1 MGSDMDND
9 SDSAAN
15 IVRHARALGPHERL
29 DYIRHACGSD
39 ETLLSRVLQALST
52 QEPCSLQ
59 DGMKRDEDSADT
71 VVQRLEG
78 QRLGCYRIL
87 RKLGEGGMGD
97 VYLAERADE
106 EYQQQVAIKLVRSG
120 AFSAHLQGRLRME
133 RQILASLQHPNIA
146 RLLDGGRASD
156 GTPYLVMEYIE
167 GEPIDVYCDKH
178 RLTIAERVQLVRI
191 ICAAVHHAHQNLIVH
206 RDLKPSNILIT
217 PAGVPKLLDFGIA
230 KLLDDRRPLNTLAVT
245 QFGYRVMT
253 PAHASPEQV
262 RGDTITTASDIY
274 VLGVLLYELLCGCR
288 PFQLA
293 GARFTELERIICE
306 KDPLPPSARMARNE
320 QDAPHLAHRVA
331 ADRATTPARL
341 RKQLEGDLDD
351 IIGMA
356 MRKDAERRYG
366 SAEQL
371 STDLNRCL
379 EGKPVMARSDT
390 WRYRS
395 GKFIRRHALA
405 VSSASAALVTLAAFA
420 TITLMQSHRI
430 AYERDQATIER
441 SRAAQISSFLVE
453 LFELSDP
460 SRTRGN
466 QVTAREMLDIG
477 ARRVTLGLSDQP
489 ETRADLLG
497 TIGTVYQN
505 LGLYSDA
512 VPLLEEALASRVRLR
527 GPRHP
532 DVAAAKVALG
542 GALCDRG
549 DLRACE
555 EQLGSALQMQRSLL
569 GPAAIEVAP
578 TLLAQAHLAQM
589 RGALQIAERY
599 YVESLAIYRRH
610 GRERTPEAASL
621 INELAGLHSY
631 RGEHDRAATLYRT
644 ALDIDRQTLGSD
656 HPHVGIHLLNLALT
670 AHLQGQLAEA
680 EPLYTQS
687 MQILSK
693 VLGEEHPQTL
703 DAAANYGR
711 FLHRKGEFGRAEE
724 VFNRVLQLNRKA
736 RGERHA
742 FVGHDLVNI
751 GLLHLETG
759 RYDEAERDFL
769 AALDVYAASLPDD
782 HPFIASALTG
792 LGRCQLEQHR
802 ILDAQRS
809 LTRAKEIA
817 ARSFG
822 PASAQLAA
830 ARSTLGRVL
839 LAQQRTTEAGL
850 LLRDSYPVLV
860 DTQGENALITRRAR
874 EAIELLELQRSPA
887 ENPDQTLERARLS
900 DRISQP
906 RHDQARHDQTPPK
919 KDTP

>member
-1 MGSDMDND
+1 MDND
-9 SDSAAN
+9 SDPAAS
-15 IVRHARALGPHERL
+15 IVRRARELGPRERA
-29 DYIRHACGSD
+29 DYIRRACGPD
-39 ETLLSRVLQALST
+39 ETLLSRVLQALRT
-52 QEPCSLQ
+52 QGYCSFQ
-59 DGMKRDEDSADT
+59 DEMEHDDDSSDT
-71 VVQRLEG
+71 LEQRMEG

-106 EYQQQVAIKLVRSG
+106 EYRQQVAIKLVRSG
-120 AFSAHLQGRLRME
+120 AFSAQLQGRLRTE

-167 GEPIDVYCDKH
+167 GEPIDVYCDKN
-178 RLTIAERVQLVRI
+178 RLTIAERIQLIRT
-191 ICAAVHHAHQNLIVH
+191 ICAAVHHAHQNLVVH

-230 KLLDDRRPLNTLAVT
+230 KLLDDRQPLNTLAVT
-245 QFGYRVMT
+245 HFGYRVMT

-262 RGDTITTASDIY
+262 RGDVITTASDIY

-306 KDPLPPSARMARNE
+306 QDPLPPSARIARN
-320 QDAPHLAHRVA
+320 AHDTPQLTARIA
-331 ADRATTPARL
+331 ADRAMTPARL
-341 RKQLEGDLDD
+341 RKQLQGDLDD

-356 MRKDAERRYG
+356 MRKDAKRRYS

-371 STDLNRCL
+371 STDLERHL
-379 EGKPVMARSDT
+379 EGKPVMARPDT

-395 GKFIRRHALA
+395 GKFIRRHTWA
-405 VSSASAALVTLAAFA
+405 VASASTAIVTLAAFA
-420 TITLMQSHRI
+420 TITLMQSQRI
-430 AYERDQATIER
+430 AHERDQANIER

-477 ARRVTLGLSDQP
+477 ARRVTLGLSGQP
-489 ETRADLLG
+489 ETRADLLD

-512 VPLLEEALASRVRLR
+512 VPLLEEALASRIRLR
-527 GPRHP
+527 GPQHA
-532 DVAAAKVALG
+532 DVADAKVALG
-542 GALCDRG
+542 GAQCDRG
-549 DLRACE
+549 DLLACE
-555 EQLGSALQMQRSLL
+555 EQLDSALQMQRTLL
-569 GPAAIEVAP
+569 GPMAIEVAP
-578 TLLAQAHLAQM
+578 TLMAKAQLAQM
-589 RGALQIAERY
+589 RGTLQLAQRY
-599 YVESLAIYRRH
+599 YDESLAIYRHH

-621 INELAGLHSY
+621 LNELAGLYSY
-631 RGEHDRAATLYRT
+631 RGEHERAATLYRT
-644 ALDIDRQTLGSD
+644 ALDIDRQTLGND

-670 AHLQGQLAEA
+670 SHLQGKLAEA

-687 MQILSK
+687 MQILGK

-711 FLHRKGEFGRAEE
+711 FLHRKGEFAHAEE
-724 VFNRVLQLNRKA
+724 VLNRVLQLNRKA

-759 RYDEAERDFL
+759 RHDQAERDFL
-769 AALDVYAASLPDD
+769 AALDVYASSLPDD

-792 LGRCQLEQHR
+792 LGRCQLEQQR
-802 ILDAQRS
+802 ILEAERS
-809 LTRAKEIA
+809 LVRAQEIA
-817 ARSFG
+817 ARSLQSD
-822 PASAQLAA
+822 SAQLAA

-839 LAQQRTTEAGL
+839 LSQRRLAEAEP
-850 LLRDSYPVLV
+850 LLRESYPVLV
-860 DTQGENALITRRAR
+860 GTQGENALISRRTR
-874 EAIELLELQRSPA
+874 EALDLLELQRSPSA
-887 ENPDQTLERARLS
+887 IPGQTVK
-900 DRISQP
+900 P
-906 RHDQARHDQTPPK
+906 TPPPER
-919 KDTP
+919 TPQIRRGQETP